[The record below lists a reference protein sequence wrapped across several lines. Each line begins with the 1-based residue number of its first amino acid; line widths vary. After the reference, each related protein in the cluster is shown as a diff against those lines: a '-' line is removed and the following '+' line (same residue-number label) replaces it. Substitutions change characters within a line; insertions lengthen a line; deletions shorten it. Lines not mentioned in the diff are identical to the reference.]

1 MFIFILNW
9 IFNIIIVITIIYDNK
24 FLDNKDHIF
33 ILSYSLNFKKVILLN
48 TRCNEKNR

>member
-24 FLDNKDHIF
+24 DYIF